1 MTMGVSFLMIL
12 LQIVIPIITYTVSG
26 FFIIKI
32 YFYYKDKS
40 ENGETKSKV
49 KKEKK
54 EKTKELKENQ
64 DNTKEVEE
72 VKEN

>member
-49 KKEKK
+49 KKEK
-54 EKTKELKENQ
+54 TKELKENQ
-64 DNTKEVEE
+64 DETKEVEE